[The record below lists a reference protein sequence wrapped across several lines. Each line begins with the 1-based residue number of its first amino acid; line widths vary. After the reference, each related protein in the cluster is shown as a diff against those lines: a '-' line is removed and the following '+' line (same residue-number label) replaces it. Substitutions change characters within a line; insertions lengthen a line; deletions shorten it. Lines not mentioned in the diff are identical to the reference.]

1 MSHDPN
7 IEDLIAPFGADALRE
22 ALREAFRRG
31 EESMR
36 TKMLSVLDAAP
47 QAATSHGAPSPPSPE
62 AQPADDVGGGTRA
75 PRGLAREV
83 IDMILRS
90 GSPMPTAEIQ
100 AMATHLDER
109 ITAKTVYNE
118 LNRGKDKLY
127 RLSMGRWSLI
137 ALQGSAEA
145 RDEMEGWL
153 GKAEPA

>member
-1 MSHDPN
+1 
-7 IEDLIAPFGADALRE
+7 
-22 ALREAFRRG
+22 
-31 EESMR
+31 
-36 TKMLSVLDAAP
+36 
-47 QAATSHGAPSPPSPE
+47 
-62 AQPADDVGGGTRA
+62 
-75 PRGLAREV
+75 
-83 IDMILRS
+83 MILRS